1 MDTPKDSK
9 IAFVGLYSFKGVA
22 KPERVYAAGIL
33 ESHIQPPSSSEKAKR
48 LGGKKKVNAFKDGL
62 LILSEM
68 IKLFI
73 NYKILRNSKI

>member
-1 MDTPKDSK
+1 MPQFHLMK
-9 IAFVGLYSFKGVA
+9 
-22 KPERVYAAGIL
+22 
-33 ESHIQPPSSSEKAKR
+33 KR
-48 LGGKKKVNAFKDGL
+48 LGGKKVNAFKDGL